1 MSGKQ
6 QRFLEQLFQVGKEKK
21 KNLHKIRDVDISLE
35 HKELIRIKREGR
47 IYGERLPGV
56 GCTHVHFKGL
66 PEMGAEPVCRM

>member
-47 IYGERLPGV
+47 IYGER
-56 GCTHVHFKGL
+56 HK
-66 PEMGAEPVCRM
+66 